1 MSQQWKRRGGGG
13 KKSRL
18 SKEELLHQLSQ
29 RAKMP
34 EDILAG
40 CCSVTVTGQNQLVIE
55 NYKSILEYQPEH
67 LVVLT
72 RQCRVEIFGKNL
84 KILYY
89 AKEEM
94 KITGRIQQI
103 FYHV

>member
-1 MSQQWKRRGGGG
+1 MSHQWKSRRSGR
-13 KKSRL
+13 KKIRP
-18 SKEELLHQLSQ
+18 SKEELLYQLSQ
-29 RAKMP
+29 RTKLP

-67 LVVLT
+67 LMVLT
-72 RQCRVEIFGKNL
+72 RQCRVEIFGKDL